1 MHEDHRKR
9 LRKKFMIAPD
19 IMEDHELLELLL
31 TYSIPRKDTNALA
44 HDLLKRFGS
53 ISGIFDSSFD
63 ALKSI
68 NGVGDATALFLKVIS
83 SMIRGYS
90 EDKYKPK
97 RKTLNAEEVAQI
109 LFNKF
114 VCRSSEECIALALF
128 NPKRKLIFCD
138 VVSKGSVGSVN
149 LYSRDLMKLVLNFDT
164 KYAVIA
170 HNHPSGLA
178 LPSNED
184 LATTT
189 MIKNL
194 LRTVGVTL
202 LDHVIVS
209 SDDYVC
215 LSQSKL
221 GKKYL

>member
-1 MHEDHRKR
+1 MHKDHRKR
-9 LRKKFMIAPD
+9 LRKKFMLAPD
-19 IMEDHELLELLL
+19 IMENHELLELLL
-31 TYSIPRKDTNALA
+31 TYSIPRKDTNVLA
-44 HDLLKRFGS
+44 HDLIKRFGS

-63 ALKSI
+63 ALKSVDGI
-68 NGVGDATALFLKVIS
+68 GDATALFLKIIS
-83 SMIRGYS
+83 NTIRYYS
-90 EDKYKPK
+90 EDKYKP
-97 RKTLNAEEVAQI
+97 RKKILNTEEVAQI

-114 VCRSSEECIALALF
+114 VCRSEECIALALF
-128 NPKRKLIFCD
+128 NPKKRLVFCD
-138 VVSKGSVGSVN
+138 IVSKGSISSVN
-149 LYSRDLMKLVLNFDT
+149 LYSRDLLKLVVNFDT

-189 MIKNL
+189 MVKNL
-194 LRTVGVTL
+194 LRTVDVTL
-202 LDHVIVS
+202 LDHVIIS